1 MAARRVVAA
10 LPYASM
16 EFNDWHLAEVTATLI
31 EIAGVL
37 VIGIGVVAAT
47 IVSARTKLA
56 DRGAVTYVAFR
67 REMSRWLLLGL
78 ELLIAADVIKTVTLD
93 LDIESVLSLGI
104 LVVVRTF
111 LAWSITMENEGRWP
125 WQRTSD
131 ARATQDESGSGI

>member
-1 MAARRVVAA
+1 M
-10 LPYASM
+10 PM
-16 EFNDWHLAEVTATLI
+16 EFNEWHLAEVVATII

-47 IVSARTKLA
+47 FVSARIKMG
-56 DRGAVTYVAFR
+56 DRKAVTYVAFR

-78 ELLIAADVIKTVTLD
+78 ELLIAADVIKTVTLN
-93 LDIESVLSLGI
+93 LELESVLALGT
-104 LVVVRTF
+104 LVLIRTF

-131 ARATQDESGSGI
+131 TRADQEG

>member
-1 MAARRVVAA
+1 
-10 LPYASM
+10 M
-16 EFNDWHLAEVTATLI
+16 EFNDWHLAEIIATII

-37 VIGIGVVAAT
+37 VIGIGAVAAAF
-47 IVSARTKLA
+47 VSLRYKLA
-56 DRGAVTYVAFR
+56 DREAIVYVAFR

-93 LDIESVLSLGI
+93 LTLESVLALGI
-104 LVVVRTF
+104 LVLVRTF

-131 ARATQDESGSGI
+131 AQAASDEAASGT

>member
-1 MAARRVVAA
+1 
-10 LPYASM
+10 M
-16 EFNDWHLAEVTATLI
+16 EFNDWHLAEVIATII

-37 VIGIGVVAAT
+37 VIGIGVVAAAA
-47 IVSARTKLA
+47 VAARTKVA
-56 DRGAVTYVAFR
+56 DRKAVTYVAFR

-93 LDIESVLSLGI
+93 LALESVVSLGI

-125 WQRTSD
+125 WQRTREASE
-131 ARATQDESGSGI
+131 ANDEPLSGT

>member
-1 MAARRVVAA
+1 
-10 LPYASM
+10 M
-16 EFNDWHLAEVTATLI
+16 EINAWHLAEVTATLI

-37 VIGIGVVAAT
+37 VIGIGVIAAT
-47 IVSARTKLA
+47 IMSARIKLN
-56 DRGAVTYVAFR
+56 DPKAVTYVAFR

-104 LVVVRTF
+104 LVLVRTF

-125 WQRTSD
+125 WQRSSD
-131 ARATQDESGSGI
+131 ARAASDAPESGA